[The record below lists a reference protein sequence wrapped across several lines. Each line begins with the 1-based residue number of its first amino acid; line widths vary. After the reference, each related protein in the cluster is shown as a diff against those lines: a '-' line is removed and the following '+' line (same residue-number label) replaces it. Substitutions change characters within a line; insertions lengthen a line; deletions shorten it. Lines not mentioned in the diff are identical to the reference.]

1 MLSSF
6 INDIDKSNLFKG
18 VKNLG
23 LELVLNDLRFKFPT
37 LFNLNTSLFSGFN
50 SIINLFFF
58 IIHN

>member
-37 LFNLNTSLFSGFN
+37 LFNLNTSLFSGF
-50 SIINLFFF
+50 IL
-58 IIHN
+58 